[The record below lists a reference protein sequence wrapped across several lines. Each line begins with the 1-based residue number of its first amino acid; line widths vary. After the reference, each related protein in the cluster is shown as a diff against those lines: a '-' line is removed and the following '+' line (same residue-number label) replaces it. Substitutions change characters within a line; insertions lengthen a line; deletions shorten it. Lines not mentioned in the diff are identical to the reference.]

1 MTLTYTAEQVREL
14 VLADARRKNP
24 GVLLAAYPHLEDH
37 DYTVEILDQSP
48 FGISPERVKRGFDEA
63 REAVRRVDTGEGKG

>member
-24 GVLLAAYPHLEDH
+24 GVLIGTPSPELDIDELKDREGLMSWVFAG
-37 DYTVEILDQSP
+37 YTVPVLDQSP
-48 FGISPERVKRGFDEA
+48 FGISQTTQHDEI
-63 REAVRRVDTGEGKG
+63 